1 MIMILNICHS
11 FICPRVAESQVR
23 TTKEMPVAEIHYGR
37 FLSEKIEALGDAE
50 VPGMIELRD
59 GTKCHPNLVVVR
71 ILPKEVY
78 GLFWTQ

>member
-1 MIMILNICHS
+1 MGCSLPS
-11 FICPRVAESQVR
+11 EWLTRRRA
-23 TTKEMPVAEIHYGR
+23 VAEIHYGR